1 MLISPRIAAGTVFRA
16 KRGTIDHRSVLKTIE
31 VRWNLAPLTERDK
44 AAPDLGDVLSLATP
58 RSDDPLANG
67 QVAVSN
73 DTYPN
78 QSQASV
84 IDKIYVGKV
93 AALPLRNEQESY
105 DQHVPPDLTT
115 SAAVGDYIQARTA
128 AWTQHLH
135 HLRQRRGGAQAAI
148 TEPPLPDSMAI

>member
-1 MLISPRIAAGTVFRA
+1 VRIPAALISPRIAAGTVFRA
-16 KRGTIDHRSVLKTIE
+16 KRCTIDHRSVLKTIE

-44 AAPDLGDVLSLATP
+44 AAPDLGDVLTLATT
-58 RSDDPLANG
+58 RSDDPLANV

-93 AALPLRNEQESY
+93 AALPCAMNRGA
-105 DQHVPPDLTT
+105 TT
-115 SAAVGDYIQARTA
+115 SMYRPI
-128 AWTQHLH
+128 
-135 HLRQRRGGAQAAI
+135 
-148 TEPPLPDSMAI
+148 